1 LTVCIQRA
9 AGGGNA
15 VTKVI
20 LNGLVREARNPWKVG
35 AYGNPVRYQ
44 WGAYDGMQN
53 ERMYSYIKPGGTAEA
68 LAFVPVNYRDE
79 SFFYCLKSSGSTMLC
94 ITAASKMVKEKQLKF
109 RKEFFIHQ

>member
-1 LTVCIQRA
+1 MTVCIQRA

-20 LNGLVREARNPWKVG
+20 LNGLVREARNLLRVG

-53 ERMYSYIKPGGTAEA
+53 ERMYS
-68 LAFVPVNYRDE
+68 
-79 SFFYCLKSSGSTMLC
+79 
-94 ITAASKMVKEKQLKF
+94 
-109 RKEFFIHQ
+109 IHQTGWYRRSISFCPCKLQG